1 MIIIGIAGKAQSGK
15 STSGKII
22 KSLLEKNKKVVSIR
36 PLAAKLKQICEDLF
50 GWDGDKGLHYDDN
63 GILIQDKGRQLLIN
77 VGTDKM
83 RQVRPTVWVDYVLKH
98 LDDFSYFEKKPDV
111 VIIDDVRFRNEV
123 EKIKGAGVDKVVLI
137 KIERELQENIDS
149 ISEKD
154 LDGYSGFDL
163 TLPNDETLEDLE
175 ADLFAYL
182 VSNGIIE

>member
-22 KSLLEKNKKVVSIR
+22 KSLLETNKKVVSIR

-50 GWDGDKGLHYDDN
+50 GWDGDKGLYYDDN
-63 GILIQDKGRQLLIN
+63 GKLIQDKGRQLLIN

-98 LDDFSYFEKKPDV
+98 LNDFSYFEKKPDV

-123 EKIKGAGVDKVVLI
+123 EKIKNSGADKIILI
-137 KIERELQENIDS
+137 KIERDLQENIDD

-154 LDGYSGFDL
+154 LDGYIGFDL
-163 TLPNDETLEDLE
+163 VLENNETLEDLE

-182 VSNGIIE
+182 VSSEVIK